1 MRAVDTGT
9 KDGADHKQAA
19 AGDTG
24 DFGQNDQPETASKP
38 GWRSKVTYPLFAA
51 PLDGT
56 FRHPT
61 FKGLVTTMKIPAE
74 RANRYCMLPL
84 FPAPKPPGTHSLF
97 VQNHNRARWRARK
110 SLARGALVLLGAFIL
125 VLEPKSLTR
134 LGNAAFFG
142 CISAI
147 MIPANLP
154 VMMILLVGFL
164 LVFGMCLGWA
174 WSCAAMAAAAR
185 TRSQALLGSE
195 VKSFRV
201 ANANAQNIDA
211 LYRVAIF
218 QGQFLD
224 WRSTLVIGVFFV
236 IGSFALGLMRANAP
250 KLMVA
255 SIFGT
260 IVMDVM
266 LSYGPLFPSAN
277 YTLAYNFLLPTGC
290 FLGIAAA
297 GSVLIFPESINSTWT
312 TSLVDTCLTPVYER
326 IALFSKLLRT
336 PPPSSTS
343 TAWIDQHDAWNNNA
357 MAIASGVNAL
367 LGGMGTM
374 ELEASVGRMSAK
386 DYYSLKPLL
395 EELASRSLGL
405 GSLYRGLESQALRTL
420 RDTKGIIDLQAKLQ
434 HPIGREAPH
443 LNQLRS
449 NISAAEDKH
458 AHSIA
463 TLLPR
468 FANAVDPLLIA
479 MDEALLG
486 AMTWLSVANT
496 SRWKRFRSDQ
506 VAADYEAQ
514 RERVAALERA
524 MEEYRTT
531 RRLEIFAP
539 FQKFFDLETG
549 RPRSELKFSPI
560 SLMQVLSASD
570 ALVGYATTILNL
582 VARLSELENKRRVN
596 KLWMPTGLR
605 KIGKLAFSRHRSQID
620 GVTGDG
626 DDPDQV
632 VIPFS
637 DSTSTLVDGAEKEE
651 EELHFF
657 LRQRNEEKKD
667 PDVRAPRNAA
677 QRFGGKLY
685 GIGRW
690 CKTTETIFA
699 IKYVAIG
706 LALWLPQVFKTSA
719 YFTYV
724 NKGLWALITAQTF
737 LSLYAGDQ
745 IMATIQKIAGTVVGL
760 LYGMMI
766 WYVGNGR
773 GSNRIGTAA
782 SLFVFMLPLLALRN
796 HAPPAQQQMA
806 ILTAVTTVLIV
817 GYSWVNGHLA
827 TLGGTIGAQLAWR
840 RALLVI
846 IGSVASMIIMLF
858 PGHQSSRL
866 LVRKTHATCIGE
878 IGRIY
883 MALLSHWIAEDRHDA
898 QKHSSEELVQ
908 PRPEATSLEFD
919 AFTPAV
925 QKEAREILLATWA
938 KLIGTTQ
945 HIKESRYELSLRGD
959 WPAAEYKSLL
969 RAQVIMMQALGSL
982 GLGLVRLEPAWR
994 KMLIRSTA
1002 FLHPNLISDVSST
1015 FALLSLA
1022 LREGAPLPQ
1031 ATPGPLLDRLLYHDK
1046 KFKTGRSEASDQVLH
1061 TADGA
1066 RLGEFELTWTI
1077 LRDERFGTY
1086 ASTIVALGSLLLTLD
1101 DAETAVKA
1109 LVGEVYMPGYDYL
1122 VERARQEL

>member
-1 MRAVDTGT
+1 MRAVNSET
-9 KDGADHKQAA
+9 KDDSDADHKRAP
-19 AGDTG
+19 GDASG
-24 DFGQNDQPETASKP
+24 IGRKHQSEPASKP
-38 GWRSKVTYPLFAA
+38 GWRSKVTYPLLRSAS
-51 PLDGT
+51 P
-56 FRHPT
+56 PC
-61 FKGLVTTMKIPAE
+61 LVTTTEIPR
-74 RANRYCMLPL
+74 RADWVGGGRYMRDGWYSFAL
-84 FPAPKPPGTHSLF
+84 FPAPKPPGTPTLL
-97 VQNHNRARWRARK
+97 VQNHDRAKWRAWK
-110 SLARGALVLLGAFIL
+110 SLARGALVLLGTFIL

-142 CISAI
+142 SIVAI
-147 MIPANLP
+147 MIPASLP
-154 VMMILLVGFL
+154 VMMIVLVGFL
-164 LVFGMCLGWA
+164 LVFGMFLGWA

-185 TRSQALLGSE
+185 ARSQVLLASE
-195 VKSFRV
+195 VESFRV

-218 QGQFLD
+218 KGNFLD

-236 IGSFALGLMRANAP
+236 LGAFALGLMRANAP

-266 LSYGPLFPSAN
+266 LSYGPLFPLAN

-290 FLGIAAA
+290 FLGIATAS
-297 GSVLIFPESINSTWT
+297 SVLIFPESINSTWT

-343 TAWIDQHDAWNNNA
+343 TAWIDQHDAWSNNA
-357 MAIASGVNAL
+357 MTIASGVNAL
-367 LGGMGTM
+367 LGGMGVM
-374 ELEASVGRMSAK
+374 ELEASIGRLSGK
-386 DYYSLKPLL
+386 DYASLKPLL
-395 EELASRSLGL
+395 EELESRSLGL
-405 GSLYRGLESQALRTL
+405 GSLYRLLESQALRTL
-420 RDTKGIIDLQAKLQ
+420 RDSKGIIDLQAKLQ
-434 HPIGREAPH
+434 HPIGKETPH
-443 LNQLRS
+443 LTQLRS
-449 NISAAEDKH
+449 HISAAEDMH
-458 AHSIA
+458 AHSIGI
-463 TLLPR
+463 LLPL
-468 FANAVDPLLIA
+468 FAEASDPLLA
-479 MDEALLG
+479 ATDGALLG
-486 AMTWLSVANT
+486 AMTWLSTGNI
-496 SRWKRFRSDQ
+496 SRWKRLKSDQ
-506 VAADYEAQ
+506 VAADFEAQ

-524 MEEYRTT
+524 LEEYRTT
-531 RRLEIFAP
+531 RRLQIFAP
-539 FQKFFDLETG
+539 FEALFDPETE
-549 RPRSELKFSPI
+549 RLRSGLKFSPI

-570 ALVGYATTILNL
+570 SLVGYATTVFNL
-582 VARLSELENKRRVN
+582 VVRLSELENKRRVN

-605 KIGKLAFSRHRSQID
+605 KIGKLAFSRHVSQTD

-626 DDPDQV
+626 ESPDQV
-632 VIPFS
+632 VIPS
-637 DSTSTLVDGAEKEE
+637 SNSASTLVEGAERE

-657 LRQRNEEKKD
+657 LRQRSEERKD
-667 PDVRAPRNAA
+667 PDARAPRNAV
-677 QRFGGKLY
+677 QRFGGGLY
-685 GIGRW
+685 SIGRW

-699 IKYVAIG
+699 VKYAVIG
-706 LALWLPQVFKTSA
+706 LALWLPQVFRTSA

-745 IMATIQKIAGTVVGL
+745 IIATIQKIAGTVVGL

-766 WYVGNGR
+766 WYIGNAR
-773 GSNRIGTAA
+773 GSSRIGAGAA
-782 SLFVFMLPLLALRN
+782 MFVFMIPLLVVRN
-796 HAPPAQQQMA
+796 HAPLAQSQMA
-806 ILTAVTTVLIV
+806 ILTAVTSVLIV
-817 GYSWVNGHLA
+817 GYSWVNGHLP

-846 IGSVASMIIMLF
+846 VGSIASMIIMLF

-866 LVRKTHATCIGE
+866 L
-878 IGRIY
+878 
-883 MALLSHWIAEDRHDA
+883 
-898 QKHSSEELVQ
+898 HSSEELVQ
-908 PRPEATSLEFD
+908 PKPETSSLEFD

-945 HIKESRYELSLRGD
+945 HIKESKYELSLRGD

-969 RAQVIMMQALGSL
+969 RAQIIMMQALGAL
-982 GLGLVRLEPAWR
+982 GLGLTHLEPAWR

-1002 FLHPNLISDVSST
+1002 FLHPNLISEVSST

-1031 ATPGPLLDRLLYHDK
+1031 ATPGPLIGRLLYHEK
-1046 KFKTGRSEASDQVLH
+1046 RFRIPMGEASDHVLH

-1077 LRDERFGTY
+1077 LRDERFETY
-1086 ASTIVALGSLLLTLD
+1086 ASTIIGLGSLLLTLD

-1109 LVGEVYMPGYDYL
+1109 LVGEVHMPGYEYL
-1122 VERARQEL
+1122 LERVRQEM